1 MKKLLFVAVLF
12 SAAISYAALD
22 PTYVD
27 PNPYADYKV
36 AMASVSNNPM
46 AVEWHAANRAELDL
60 IDDAW
65 CKGVFAGGEASLMK
79 HLDAVKGAY
88 ISEPLELTRIAA
100 LTQYAMK
107 AKSPW
112 WTFGF
117 AKSKERVL
125 LTNLF
130 LKKASDPK
138 DTYIQM
144 FFIDQL
150 RWVAFPEQA
159 LEVKKIGEKSSD
171 KGVKSIADMAW
182 REISK

>member
-1 MKKLLFVAVLF
+1 MKKLLFVAILLSSAF
-12 SAAISYAALD
+12 SFAALD
-22 PTYVD
+22 PKYVD

-60 IDDAW
+60 INDSW
-65 CKGVFAGGEASLMK
+65 CRGVFAGGKDSLAK
-79 HLDAVKGAY
+79 YLDAVKTAY
-88 ISEPLELTRIAA
+88 VSDPLVLTQIAA
-100 LTQYAMK
+100 LSQYAMK
-107 AKSPW
+107 AKAPW
-112 WTFGF
+112 WMFGF
-117 AKSKERVL
+117 GKAKERVL
-125 LTNLF
+125 LTSLF
-130 LKKASDPK
+130 LERATASK
-138 DTYIQM
+138 DAYIQM

-159 LEVKKIGEKSSD
+159 IKVKEIGEASSD

>member
-1 MKKLLFVAVLF
+1 MKKLLFTAVLF
-12 SAAISYAALD
+12 SAALSHAALD

-46 AVEWHAANRAELDL
+46 AVEWHAANRAELDFVN
-60 IDDAW
+60 DAW
-65 CKGVFAGGEASLMK
+65 CRGVFAGGEKALMK

-88 ISEPLELTRIAA
+88 QSEPLELTRIAA
-100 LTQYAMK
+100 LSQYAMK
-107 AKSPW
+107 TKAPW
-112 WTFGF
+112 WTFGL

-125 LTNLF
+125 LSKLF
-130 LKKASDPK
+130 LKKASDSK
-138 DTYIQM
+138 DAYVQM

-150 RWVAFPEQA
+150 RWVALPEQA
-159 LEVKKIGEKSSD
+159 LEVKKIGVMSSD